1 MTIPDI
7 ISNQY
12 HCPRCQSPKVY
23 EGVSTIYC
31 PKCKLT
37 FDVRMLVLYDDENV
51 LSNEELEDVARTLED
66 DDDDEDVASLLKR
79 EFL

>member
-7 ISNQY
+7 ISSKY
-12 HCPRCQSPKVY
+12 HCPRCHSPKVY
-23 EGVSTIYC
+23 KTISTIYC

-51 LSNEELEDVARTLED
+51 LANEELEGITGVLEG
-66 DDDDEDVASLLKR
+66 DDDEEDLTSL
-79 EFL
+79 